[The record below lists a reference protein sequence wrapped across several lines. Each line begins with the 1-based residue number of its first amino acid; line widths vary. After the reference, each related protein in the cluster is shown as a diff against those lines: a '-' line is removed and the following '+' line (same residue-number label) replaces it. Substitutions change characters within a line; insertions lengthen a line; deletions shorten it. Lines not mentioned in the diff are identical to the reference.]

1 MGQAL
6 QQTTYITPEEYLEG
20 EPLADIKSEY
30 VNGEVEAMAGA
41 SDQHVTI
48 SGNAFA
54 LLKAHL
60 RGSGCRAYISDMKV
74 RVDADNAFYY
84 PDVVVSCDADDQQ
97 PEQDYAKR
105 HPKLIIEV
113 LSPSTA
119 DKDRG
124 SKFASY
130 RKLPSLEEYL
140 LIDQN
145 DYYIELFRR
154 QNGDEWVLMTRSGA
168 EAVIELHSIDFS
180 GSLVDFYE
188 DVRWPD

>member
-6 QQTTYITPEEYLEG
+6 PQTPHITPEKYLE
-20 EPLADIKSEY
+20 EELLADFKSEY
-30 VNGEVEAMAGA
+30 VDGEIEAMAGA
-41 SDQHVTI
+41 SDRHVTI
-48 SGNAFA
+48 SGNALA
-54 LLKAHL
+54 LLKTHL
-60 RGSGCRAYISDMKV
+60 RGSGCRTYISDMKV
-74 RVDADNAFYY
+74 RVEADNAFYY

-140 LIDQN
+140 LIDQ
-145 DYYIELFRR
+145 DSYYVELFRR
-154 QNGDEWVLMTRSGA
+154 QNIDEWVLMTRSGA
-168 EAVIELHSIDFS
+168 DAVIELHSIDFTTT
-180 GSLVDFYE
+180 LADFYE
-188 DVRWPD
+188 DVRWSD

>member
-1 MGQAL
+1 MEQAL
-6 QQTTYITPEEYLEG
+6 QQTTHITPEEYLAG
-20 EPLADIKSEY
+20 EPLADFKSEY
-30 VNGEVEAMAGA
+30 VDGEIEAMAGA

-48 SGNAFA
+48 TGNSFA

-60 RGSGCRAYISDMKV
+60 RGSGCRIYASDMKV
-74 RVDADNAFYY
+74 RVEADNAYYY
-84 PDVVVSCDADDQQ
+84 PDVLVSCDEKDQQ

-105 HPKLIIEV
+105 QPKLIIEV

-130 RKLPSLEEYL
+130 RKLSSLEEYL
-140 LIDQN
+140 LIDQA
-145 DYYIELFRR
+145 DYYMELFRR

-168 EAVIELHSIDFS
+168 EAVIELHSIGFS
-180 GSLVDFYE
+180 GSLADFYE
-188 DVRWPD
+188 DVRWPE

>member
-20 EPLADIKSEY
+20 EPLADTKSEY
-30 VNGEVEAMAGA
+30 VNGEIEAMAGA
-41 SDQHVTI
+41 SDRHVTI

-54 LLKAHL
+54 LLKSHL
-60 RGSGCRAYISDMKV
+60 RGSDCRTYISDMKV
-74 RVDADNAFYY
+74 HVETDNAFYY
-84 PDVVVSCDADDQQ
+84 PDVMVSCDPEDQQ
-97 PEQDYAKR
+97 PAQDYAKR

-140 LIDQN
+140 LIDQA
-145 DYYIELFRR
+145 DYYMELFRR
-154 QNGDEWVLMTRSGA
+154 QNSDEWVLMTRSGA
-168 EAVIELHSIDFS
+168 EAVIELHSIGFT
-180 GSLVDFYE
+180 GTLAAFYE
-188 DVRWPD
+188 DVRWED